1 MNAKELMELLTLIN
15 EYICLE
21 RVSISCQ
28 DGYDWDILIDNE
40 YSLCWFDQDPCKFE
54 EFLKDLKEIL
64 TKIQ

>member
-15 EYICLE
+15 EYIYLE

-40 YSLCWFDQDPCKFE
+40 YSLCWFDKDKCKFE
-54 EFLKDLKEIL
+54 EFLKDLKEVL